1 MPSEVVARSTVW
13 LERGGTYLL
22 GQREAKL
29 LEAVERV
36 GSIKEA
42 AKTVALS
49 YRTAWARIQALENA
63 LGQPMVRS
71 RAGGPGGGA
80 TTLTPEGKEIVRTL
94 LELSRRVEG
103 TIEREYRS
111 SLPPQV

>member
-1 MPSEVVARSTVW
+1 MANEVVAKSTVW

-22 GQREAKL
+22 GQREAQL

-42 AKTVALS
+42 AKAVRLS
-49 YRTAWARIQALENA
+49 YRTAWARIQILERA
-63 LGQPMVRS
+63 LGHTIVRS

-80 TTLTPEGKEIVRTL
+80 TTLTPEGRDLVRSL
-94 LELSRRVEG
+94 LELSRRIEG
-103 TIEREYRS
+103 TVEREYRT
-111 SLPPQV
+111 LPPNV

>member
-1 MPSEVVARSTVW
+1 MLTDLVAKSTVW

-22 GQREAKL
+22 GAREAQL

-42 AKTVALS
+42 AKAAALS
-49 YRTAWARIQALENA
+49 YRTAWARIQTLERA
-63 LGQPMVRS
+63 LGQPIVRS

-80 TTLTPEGKEIVRTL
+80 TTLTPEGRELVRGL
-94 LELSRRVEG
+94 LELSKRVEE
-103 TIEREYRS
+103 TVEREHRTT
-111 SLPPQV
+111 LVPQA

>member
-1 MPSEVVARSTVW
+1 MANDVVAKSTVW

-22 GQREAKL
+22 GQREAQL

-42 AKTVALS
+42 AKAVSLS
-49 YRTAWARIQALENA
+49 YRTAWARIQILERA
-63 LGQPMVRS
+63 LGHPIVRS

-80 TTLTPEGKEIVRTL
+80 TTLTPEGRDLVRSL
-94 LELSRRVEG
+94 LELSRRIEG
-103 TIEREYRS
+103 TVEREYRT
-111 SLPPQV
+111 LPPQV

>member
-42 AKTVALS
+42 AKAVGLS

-80 TTLTPEGKEIVRTL
+80 TTLTPEAKEIVRTL

-103 TIEREYRS
+103 TVEREYRS

>member
-1 MPSEVVARSTVW
+1 MPSQVVAKSTVW
-13 LERGGTYLL
+13 LEREGTYLL
-22 GQREAKL
+22 GQREAQL

-49 YRTAWARIQALENA
+49 YRTAWARIQTLEHA

-80 TTLTPEGKEIVRTL
+80 TSLTPEGKELVRSV
-94 LELSRRVEG
+94 LELSRRIEG
-103 TIEREYRS
+103 TVEREYRS
-111 SLPPQV
+111 PLPPQV

>member
-49 YRTAWARIQALENA
+49 YRTAWARIQALEDA

-80 TTLTPEGKEIVRTL
+80 TTLTPEGKEIVRVL
-94 LELSRRVEG
+94 LELSRQVEG
-103 TIEREYRS
+103 TVERE
-111 SLPPQV
+111 